1 MEFLSY
7 TGTLTTMLVGV
18 VLSVV
23 ASIHAITTKREVRAA
38 IGWVGLVWLVPFLG
52 AALYAVAGVNRIRR
66 RGGRIR
72 RRMHR
77 LQPGSSPSPLA
88 LGAYRE
94 APPVPSASARDE
106 ALMPPENRRTL
117 AGLARTIEEVT
128 GLPLLDDN
136 RIDML
141 VDGDEAYPSMLAA
154 IEAAER
160 TIGLSTYIFDQDEA
174 GLSFADALDDARRRG
189 VEVRVL
195 LDAVGALYSRPRT
208 PHVLSDR
215 GITNGTFLHSALP
228 WRAPYVNLRNHRKL
242 LVVDGRIGFTGGIN
256 IRSGCVTGSAGLA
269 VQDLHFRLEGP
280 VVAHLVEVFAG
291 DWVFTTRERLEGT
304 GWFPSLEPRG
314 EVAAR
319 GIPDGPDEDIGVL
332 RWSLLAALAAAEHSV
347 RIVTPYF
354 LPDQTLVA
362 ALNLA
367 ALRGVTVDVVIP
379 ADNNLRVVGWA
390 MLGQI
395 RQVLKFGCRVWI
407 SDPPFD
413 HSKLMVVDG
422 AWTLFGSANWDPR
435 SLRLNFEFDVEAY
448 DDDLAARAE
457 REVWRKIDRSRRL
470 TIDEVDGWS
479 WPERIRN
486 GLAWLGS
493 PYL

>member
-7 TGTLTTMLVGV
+7 TGTMVTMLVGI
-18 VLSVV
+18 VLSIV

-38 IGWVGLVWLVPFLG
+38 IGWVGLVWLVPFFG

-77 LQPGSSPSPLA
+77 LQPGGTLSPLV

-94 APPVPSASARDE
+94 APPVAAASAREE
-106 ALMPPENRRTL
+106 AQMAPENRRTL
-117 AGLARTIEEVT
+117 AGLARTIDEVT
-128 GLPLLDDN
+128 GLSLVEGN
-136 RIDML
+136 RIEML
-141 VDGDEAYPSMLAA
+141 VDGDEAYPAMLRA
-154 IEAAER
+154 IAAAER

-174 GLSFADALDDARRRG
+174 GAPFVEALDDARRRG

-195 LDAVGALYSRPRT
+195 LDAVGVLYSTPRT
-208 PHVLSDR
+208 HHVLSDR
-215 GITNGTFLHSALP
+215 GIPNDTFLHSVLP

-242 LVVDGRIGFTGGIN
+242 LVVDGRTGFAGGMN
-256 IRSGCVTGSAGLA
+256 IRSGCVTDGGGLA
-269 VQDLHFRLEGP
+269 VQDLHFEIEGP
-280 VVAHLVEVFAG
+280 VVAHLAEVFAG
-291 DWVFTTRERLEGT
+291 DWVFTTHERLEGT

-314 EVAAR
+314 SVVAR
-319 GIPDGPDEDIGVL
+319 GLSDGPDEDFGVL
-332 RWSLLAALAAAEHSV
+332 RWSLLAALAAAERSV

-367 ALRGVTVDVVIP
+367 ALRGVTVDIVIP
-379 ADNNLRVVGWA
+379 EVNNLRIVGWA

-395 RQVLKFGCRVWI
+395 RQVLKFGCRVWL
-407 SDPPFD
+407 SPSPFD

-448 DDDLAARAE
+448 DDGLAARAE

-479 WPERIRN
+479 WPVRIRN

>member
-1 MEFLSY
+1 
-7 TGTLTTMLVGV
+7 
-18 VLSVV
+18 
-23 ASIHAITTKREVRAA
+23 
-38 IGWVGLVWLVPFLG
+38 
-52 AALYAVAGVNRIRR
+52 
-66 RGGRIR
+66 
-72 RRMHR
+72 
-77 LQPGSSPSPLA
+77 
-88 LGAYRE
+88 
-94 APPVPSASARDE
+94 
-106 ALMPPENRRTL
+106 
-117 AGLARTIEEVT
+117 
-128 GLPLLDDN
+128 
-136 RIDML
+136 
-141 VDGDEAYPSMLAA
+141 
-154 IEAAER
+154 
-160 TIGLSTYIFDQDEA
+160 
-174 GLSFADALDDARRRG
+174 
-189 VEVRVL
+189 
-195 LDAVGALYSRPRT
+195 
-208 PHVLSDR
+208 
-215 GITNGTFLHSALP
+215 
-228 WRAPYVNLRNHRKL
+228 
-242 LVVDGRIGFTGGIN
+242 
-256 IRSGCVTGSAGLA
+256 
-269 VQDLHFRLEGP
+269 
-280 VVAHLVEVFAG
+280 VFAG

-304 GWFPSLEPRG
+304 GWFPSLDPCG
-314 EVAAR
+314 DVAAR

-367 ALRGVTVDVVIP
+367 ALRGVTVDIVIP

-435 SLRLNFEFDVEAY
+435 SLRLNFEFDVEGY

-470 TIDEVDGWS
+470 TIEEVDGWS

>member
-1 MEFLSY
+1 MEFFYYAGPLVA
-7 TGTLTTMLVGV
+7 TLIGI

-38 IGWVGLVWLVPFLG
+38 IGWVGLVWLVPYVG

-77 LQPGSSPSPLA
+77 LHPGSTISPLA
-88 LGAYRE
+88 FGAHRE
-94 APPVPSASARDE
+94 APPLGSAATRDE
-106 ALMPPENRRTL
+106 TLMPPEDRRTL
-117 AGLARTIEEVT
+117 AGLARTIVEVT
-128 GLPLLDDN
+128 GLPLLDGN
-136 RIDML
+136 RVEML
-141 VDGDEAYPSMLAA
+141 VDGDEAYPAMLSA
-154 IEAAER
+154 IRGARR

-174 GLSFADALDDARRRG
+174 GRPFIEALEDARRRG

-208 PHVLSDR
+208 PHVLSAR
-215 GITNGTFLHSALP
+215 GIESATFLHSILP

-242 LVVDGRIGFTGGIN
+242 LVVDGRTGFTGGMN
-256 IRSGCVTGSAGLA
+256 IRSSCLGGEGEAA
-269 VQDLHFRLEGP
+269 IQDLHFRLEGP
-280 VVAHLVEVFAG
+280 VVAHLVETFAG

-304 GWFPSLEPRG
+304 GWYPSLEPRG

-319 GIPDGPDEDIGVL
+319 GIPDGPDEDFGVL
-332 RWSLLAALAAAEHSV
+332 RWTLLAALAAAERTV

-367 ALRGVTVDVVIP
+367 ALRGVTVDIVIP
-379 ADNNLRVVGWA
+379 RDNNLRIVGWA

-395 RQVLKFGCRVWI
+395 RQVLKFGCRVWL
-407 SDPPFD
+407 SPPPFD
-413 HSKLMVVDG
+413 HSKLTVVDG

-435 SLRLNFEFDVEAY
+435 SLRLNFEFGVEAY
-448 DDDLAARAE
+448 DDDFAARAE
-457 REVWRKIDRSRRL
+457 REFWRKIDRCRRL
-470 TIDEVDGWS
+470 TIEEVDAWS
-479 WPERIRN
+479 WPARIRN
-486 GLAWLGS
+486 GVAWLGS

>member
-38 IGWVGLVWLVPFLG
+38 IGWVGLVWLVPFIG

-77 LQPGSSPSPLA
+77 LQPGSSLSPLA

-128 GLPLLDDN
+128 GLPLLDGN

-141 VDGDEAYPSMLAA
+141 VDGDEAYPAMLGA

-208 PHVLSDR
+208 PHVLADR
-215 GITNGTFLHSALP
+215 GITNDTFLHSALP

-242 LVVDGRIGFTGGIN
+242 LVVDGRTGFTGGIN

-269 VQDLHFRLEGP
+269 IQDLHFRLEGP

-314 EVAAR
+314 QVAAR
-319 GIPDGPDEDIGVL
+319 GIPDGPDEDIGLL

-367 ALRGVTVDVVIP
+367 ALRGVTVDIVIP
-379 ADNNLRVVGWA
+379 TGNNLRVVGWA

-395 RQVLKFGCRVWI
+395 RQVLKFGCRVWL

-470 TIDEVDGWS
+470 TIDEVDNWS

>member
-1 MEFLSY
+1 MEFLNY
-7 TGTLTTMLVGV
+7 TGTVVTMLVGI
-18 VLSVV
+18 VLSAA
-23 ASIHAITTKREVRAA
+23 ASIHAISTKREVRAA
-38 IGWVGLVWLVPFLG
+38 IGWVGLVWLVPFIG

-77 LQPGSSPSPLA
+77 LQAGSSLSPLA
-88 LGAYRE
+88 LGAHRE
-94 APPVPSASARDE
+94 APPVPAASARDE
-106 ALMPPENRRTL
+106 ALMPPEDRRTL
-117 AGLARTIEEVT
+117 ARLARTIDEVT

-136 RIDML
+136 RIDIL
-141 VDGDEAYPSMLAA
+141 VDGDEAYPAMLRA

-174 GLSFADALDDARRRG
+174 GASFVEALDDARRRG

-195 LDAVGALYSRPRT
+195 LDAVGALYGTPRT
-208 PHVLSDR
+208 HHVLSDR
-215 GITNGTFLHSALP
+215 GIPNDTFLHSILP

-242 LVVDGRIGFTGGIN
+242 LVVDGRIGFTGGMN
-256 IRSGCVTGSAGLA
+256 IRSGCVTAGGGLTI
-269 VQDLHFRLEGP
+269 QDLHFELEGP
-280 VVAHLVEVFAG
+280 VVAHLVEAFTG
-291 DWVFTTRERLEGT
+291 DWVFTTQERLEGT

-314 EVAAR
+314 DVAAR
-319 GIPDGPDEDIGVL
+319 GISDGPDEDFGVL

-367 ALRGVTVDVVIP
+367 ALRGVTVDIVIP
-379 ADNNLRVVGWA
+379 RTSNLRIVGWA

-395 RQVLKFGCRVWI
+395 RQVLKFGCRVWL
-407 SDPPFD
+407 SAPPFD

-448 DDDLAARAE
+448 DDGLAARAE

-470 TIDEVDGWS
+470 TIEEVDGWS
-479 WPERIRN
+479 WAVRIRN
-486 GLAWLGS
+486 SLAWLGS

>member
-1 MEFLSY
+1 MEFLGY
-7 TGTLTTMLVGV
+7 TGTLATMLVGI
-18 VLSVV
+18 VLSVA

-72 RRMHR
+72 QRMHH
-77 LQPGSSPSPLA
+77 LQPGSTLSPLA
-88 LGAYRE
+88 LGAHRE
-94 APPVPSASARDE
+94 APPVHAVSARDE
-106 ALMPPENRRTL
+106 ARMPPEDRRTL
-117 AGLARTIEEVT
+117 AGLARTIDEVT
-128 GLPLLDDN
+128 GLPLLDGN
-136 RIDML
+136 RVEIL
-141 VDGDEAYPSMLAA
+141 VDGDQAYPAMLRA
-154 IEAAER
+154 IEAAQR

-174 GLSFADALDDARRRG
+174 GASFVEALDDARRRG

-208 PHVLSDR
+208 HQVLAAR
-215 GITNGTFLHSALP
+215 GIPTGTFLRSIFP
-228 WRAPYVNLRNHRKL
+228 WQAPYVNLRNHRKL
-242 LVVDGRIGFTGGIN
+242 LVVDGRIGFTGGMN
-256 IRSGCVTGSAGLA
+256 IRSGCVSGGEGLA
-269 VQDLHFRLEGP
+269 IQDLHFELHGP
-280 VVAHLVEVFAG
+280 VVAHLTEAFAG
-291 DWVFTTRERLEGT
+291 DWVFATRERLEGT
-304 GWFPSLEPRG
+304 GWFPSLSPSG
-314 EVAAR
+314 DVAAR
-319 GIPDGPDEDIGVL
+319 GISDGPDEDFGVL

-347 RIVTPYF
+347 RVVTPYF

-367 ALRGVTVDVVIP
+367 ALRGVTVDIVIP
-379 ADNNLRVVGWA
+379 RDNNLRIVGWA

-395 RQVLKFGCRVWI
+395 RQVLKFGCRVWL
-407 SDPPFD
+407 SAPPFD

-448 DDDLAARAE
+448 DDGLAACAE

-470 TIDEVDGWS
+470 TIDEVHGWS
-479 WPERIRN
+479 WPVRIRN
-486 GLAWLGS
+486 SLAWLGS

>member
-1 MEFLSY
+1 LEFLNY
-7 TGTLTTMLVGV
+7 TGTLATMLVGV

-38 IGWVGLVWLVPFLG
+38 IGWVGLVWLVPFIG

-77 LQPGSSPSPLA
+77 LHPGSLSPLA
-88 LGAYRE
+88 LGAHRE

-141 VDGDEAYPSMLAA
+141 VDGDEAYPAMLAA

-160 TIGLSTYIFDQDEA
+160 TIGLSTYIFDQDEV
-174 GLSFADALDDARRRG
+174 GRSFADALDDARRRG

-195 LDAVGALYSRPRT
+195 LDAVGALYSRPRA
-208 PHVLSDR
+208 PHVLSAR
-215 GITNGTFLHSALP
+215 GIVSGVFLRSVLP

-242 LVVDGRIGFTGGIN
+242 LVVDGRTGFTGGIN
-256 IRSGCVTGSAGLA
+256 IHSGCVNGSAGLTI
-269 VQDLHFRLEGP
+269 QDLHFRLEGP

-304 GWFPSLEPRG
+304 GWFPSLDPCG
-314 EVAAR
+314 DVAAR

-367 ALRGVTVDVVIP
+367 ALRGVTVDIVIP

-435 SLRLNFEFDVEAY
+435 SLRLNFEFDVEGY

-470 TIDEVDGWS
+470 TIEEVDGWS

>member
-1 MEFLSY
+1 LEVLY
-7 TGTLTTMLVGV
+7 YAGPLVTMLVGI

-23 ASIHAITTKREVRAA
+23 ASIHAVTTKREVRAA
-38 IGWVGLVWLVPFLG
+38 IGWVGLVWLVPYVG

-77 LQPGSSPSPLA
+77 LHPGSSIPPLA
-88 LGAYRE
+88 LGAHRE
-94 APPVPSASARDE
+94 APPVATPSARDE
-106 ALMPPENRRTL
+106 ALIPPEDRRTL
-117 AGLARTIEEVT
+117 AGLARTIHEVT
-128 GLPLLDDN
+128 GLPLLDGN
-136 RIDML
+136 RVEML
-141 VDGDEAYPSMLAA
+141 VNGDEAYPAMLAA
-154 IEAAER
+154 IDVAER

-174 GLSFADALDDARRRG
+174 GEPFVEALDAARRRG

-195 LDAVGALYSRPRT
+195 LDAVGALYSTPHT
-208 PHVLSDR
+208 PHVLSAR
-215 GITNGTFLHSALP
+215 QIENATFLHSVLP

-242 LVVDGRIGFTGGIN
+242 LVVDGRTGFMGGLN
-256 IRSGCVTGSAGLA
+256 IRSGSVTSSGDLA
-269 VQDLHFRLEGP
+269 IQDLHFEIEGP
-280 VVAHLVEVFAG
+280 VVAHLAETFAG
-291 DWVFTTRERLEGT
+291 DWVFTTQERLEGT
-304 GWFPSLEPRG
+304 AWFPSLEPCG
-314 EVAAR
+314 EVSAR
-319 GIPDGPDEDIGVL
+319 GIADGPDEDFGVL
-332 RWSLLAALAAAEHSV
+332 RWSLLAALAAAERSV

-367 ALRGVTVDVVIP
+367 ALRGVTVDIVVP
-379 ADNNLRVVGWA
+379 EENNLRIVGWA

-395 RQVLKFGCRVWI
+395 RQVLKFGCRVWL
-407 SDPPFD
+407 SAPPFD

-448 DDDLAARAE
+448 DDGLAARSE
-457 REVWRKIDRSRRL
+457 REVWHKIDRCRRL
-470 TIDEVDGWS
+470 TIEEVDAWS
-479 WPERIRN
+479 WPKRIRN
-486 GLAWLGS
+486 GVAWLGS